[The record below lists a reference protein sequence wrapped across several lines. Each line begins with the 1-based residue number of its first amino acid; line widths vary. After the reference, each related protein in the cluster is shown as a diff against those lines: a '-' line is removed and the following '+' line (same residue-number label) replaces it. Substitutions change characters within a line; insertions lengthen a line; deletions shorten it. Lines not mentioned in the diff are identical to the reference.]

1 MLKTRIRNTSHKYN
15 GINVL
20 YRYRQIIRNL
30 SNNEKIK
37 VLKQDNSRGVVIID
51 SSQYM
56 KKFLDILNNANFIK
70 LTADPTKSIEGKIQ
84 RAIRKIKSK
93 LSKDK

>member
-15 GINVL
+15 RINVL
-20 YRYRQIIRNL
+20 YTYRQIIRNL

-37 VLKQDNSRGVVIID
+37 VLKQDNSRRVVIID

-56 KKFLDILNNANFIK
+56 KKFLNILNNENFIK

>member
-1 MLKTRIRNTSHKYN
+1 MLKTRILNTSHKYN

-56 KKFLDILNNANFIK
+56 KKFLNILNNDNFIK
-70 LTADPTKSIEGKIQ
+70 LTADPTKSTEGKIQ